1 MVNLFEQWNDMDF
14 VSTYEPIDWK
24 ALNDFA
30 NRARQDA
37 KDNAD
42 ARAEKLKNLNE
53 MYVTDVND
61 DFTSEANNYI
71 KSEIERISSLGTNM
85 APGDFSRDLN
95 KNMNPV
101 LAYQK
106 GAQKQADERR
116 KSVTNLNLPQPGVQA
131 IDEYN
136 GSYDPNDGV
145 MRSNEANPFHYLE
158 TVDPSVIDY
167 IGKSMSDRNDNG
179 MTSTEA
185 YNPGHLAEDVSMIP
199 DESDMMTGARF
210 KSVLMLNDLGRNGE
224 KSKYYELLKDHVV
237 LNDDG
242 TIKTTTKGTAI
253 LKDDFTGTGRYTPY
267 MFKQK
272 AKGSGFVSDEESPI
286 SFGKGMDALAREYIY
301 GLGYNRTF
309 GKMNKQLPR
318 DSKSGS
324 GKDPEFYNPMTW
336 WDNIQDQARSNVAA
350 FNSESGSFE
359 SLGDGSWL
367 RAMDGGKF
375 SASRRPSWVD
385 SDTWSKLNDHDRA
398 VLLATSQQDSSGVRP
413 FVAMDRFKESCFA
426 EFGGEQSITP
436 ATISGC
442 GIQIQRKSDTQTQGD
457 PDDKQSTRISNY
469 EVTGIGVDTRIIPH
483 GVGLF
488 SKESLDSMGV
498 NPTCLKFDNSTQ
510 KVSFVAGSGETRND
524 GVALACY
531 LSDKIARK
539 DPSKLTLTDR
549 VGVNILDTHNPTG
562 VIILNLKTTMDDV
575 VNEVKELSKLNPDNF
590 ADEMTKMAI
599 VCSKRLVKENTS
611 GGKLDRVGLT
621 RPLTRLFDLKAG
633 TNQKFSLGDEI
644 PMQVGVAVN
653 KSSQWAGN
661 DKASDAA
668 SKNSTKIEDGYSHF
682 GDRVKVGN

>member
-42 ARAEKLKNLNE
+42 AKAEKLKNLNE
-53 MYVTDVND
+53 MYVTDIND
-61 DFTSEANNYI
+61 DFTSEANDYI

-116 KSVTNLNLPQPGVQA
+116 ESATKLRLTQAEVQA
-131 IDEYN
+131 IDESN
-136 GSYDPNDGV
+136 GSYDPNDGA
-145 MRSNEANPFHYLE
+145 MKSNEANPFHYLE
-158 TVDPSVIDY
+158 TVDPSVVDY

-179 MTSTEA
+179 YTSIEA

-199 DESDMMTGARF
+199 DNSDIMTGARF

-242 TIKTTTKGTAI
+242 TIKTTAKGTAI

-267 MFKQK
+267 MFRQK

-286 SFGKGMDALAREYIY
+286 SFGNGIDALAREYIY

-309 GKMNKQLPR
+309 GKMDKQLPK

-324 GKDPEFYNPMTW
+324 EKDLEFYNPNTW
-336 WDNIQDQARSNVAA
+336 WDNIQDQARGSVAS
-350 FNSESGSFE
+350 FNDETGAFE

-367 RAMDGGKF
+367 RAIDGGKF

-385 SDTWSKLNDHDRA
+385 DDTWVKLNDHDRA
-398 VLLATSQQDSSGVRP
+398 VLLATSQKTSSGIHP

-426 EFGGEQSITP
+426 EFGGEQAITP

-442 GIQIQRKSDTQTQGD
+442 GIQIQLKSDTNTQGD
-457 PDDKQSTRISNY
+457 PDNKTSTKVSDY
-469 EVTGIGVDTRIIPH
+469 EVTGIGADTRIIPH

-488 SKESLDSMGV
+488 SKESLDATGV
-498 NPTCLKFDNSTQ
+498 NPTCFKFDNSTQ

-531 LSDKIARK
+531 LTDKIARN
-539 DPSKLTLTDR
+539 DPSKLTLTNK
-549 VGVNILDTHNPTG
+549 VGVNTLDTHNPTG
-562 VIILNLKTTMDDV
+562 VIILGLKTTMSDV
-575 VNEVKELSKLNPDNF
+575 SDKVVKLSKLNPDDF

-611 GGKLDRVGLT
+611 DGKLDKIGLSM
-621 RPLTRLFDLKAG
+621 PLTRLFGFKAG
-633 TNQKFSLGDEI
+633 TNRKVLFSDEI
-644 PMQVGVAVN
+644 SMQVGVAVN

-661 DKASDAA
+661 DEASNKAG
-668 SKNSTKIEDGYSHF
+668 KNNKDENRGSADY
-682 GDRVKVGN
+682 GNR

>member
-53 MYVTDVND
+53 MYVTDIND
-61 DFTSEANNYI
+61 DFTSEANDYI

-116 KSVTNLNLPQPGVQA
+116 ESAMKLNLGQRQIQA
-131 IDEYN
+131 IDEATNLYQ
-136 GSYDPNDGV
+136 DGR
-145 MRSNEANPFHYLE
+145 MKGNEANGFHYLE
-158 TVDPSVIDY
+158 TVDASIADHVD
-167 IGKSMSDRNDNG
+167 KSKSDRVDNG
-179 MTSTEA
+179 ITSTET
-185 YNPGHLAEDVSMIP
+185 YSPNHWAEDVAMISE
-199 DESDMMTGARF
+199 DSDIMTGARL
-210 KSVLMLNDLGRNGE
+210 KSVLMLNDLGRNGS
-224 KSKYYELLKDHVV
+224 KSQYYDLLKDHVV

-242 TIKTTTKGTAI
+242 TIKTTAKGTAI
-253 LKDDFTGTGRYTPY
+253 LKDNFTGTGNYSQY
-267 MFKQK
+267 MFKPK
-272 AKGSGFVSDEESPI
+272 ANGSGFIADEEKPI
-286 SFGKGMDALAREYIY
+286 SFGSGIDALAREYIY
-301 GLGYNRTF
+301 RMGYNRTF
-309 GKMNKQLPR
+309 GKTDKQLPKEG
-318 DSKSGS
+318 KSGS
-324 GKDPEFYNPMTW
+324 GKNLEFYDPKTW
-336 WDNIQDQARSNVAA
+336 WDNIQDQARSNVAS
-350 FNSESGSFE
+350 FNNETGSFE

-367 RAMDGGKF
+367 RAIDGGKF

-385 SDTWSKLNDHDRA
+385 DNTWSKLNDHDRA
-398 VLLATSQQDSSGVRP
+398 VLLATSQKTSSGVNP

-426 EFGGEQSITP
+426 DFGGEQAITP

-457 PDDKQSTRISNY
+457 PDDKTSTRIQNY
-469 EVTGIGVDTRIIPH
+469 EVTGIGADTRIIPH

-488 SKESLDSMGV
+488 SKESLDSTGV
-498 NPTCLKFDNSTQ
+498 NPTCFKFDNSTQ

-531 LSDKIARK
+531 LTDKIARK

-549 VGVNILDTHNPTG
+549 VGVNTLDTHNPTG
-562 VIILNLKTTMDDV
+562 VIILDLKTTMGDV
-575 VNEVKELSKLNPDNF
+575 VSEVDALSKLDPDNF
-590 ADEMTKMAI
+590 SDEMTKMAI
-599 VCSKRLVKENTS
+599 VCSKRLVKEHTS
-611 GGKLDRVGLT
+611 DGKLDREAIS
-621 RPLTRLFDLKAG
+621 RPLSRLFGFKAG
-633 TNQKFSLGDEI
+633 SNRRASFSDEI

-653 KSSQWAGN
+653 KSSQWATN
-661 DKASDAA
+661 DKASGAA
-668 SKNSTKIEDGYSHF
+668 SKNSTKQEEGYSHF
-682 GDRVKVGN
+682 GDRAKVGN